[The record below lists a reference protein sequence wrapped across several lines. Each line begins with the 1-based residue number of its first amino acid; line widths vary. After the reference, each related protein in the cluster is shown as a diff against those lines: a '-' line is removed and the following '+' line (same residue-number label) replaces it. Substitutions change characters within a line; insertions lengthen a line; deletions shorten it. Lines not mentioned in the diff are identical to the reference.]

1 MYENY
6 RCSKE
11 KVEFWERK
19 KGMFAMKNV
28 HHHLCP
34 PLSNTHTDI
43 NDDDHTNIRPYKVCL
58 YEGIQAGVYRLKRKN
73 QKNLIKRDLGN
84 HDVYH
89 YVEKLKGVM
98 KNLEKKLPKMGDVG
112 VDEEEA
118 TRVKQKFE
126 KSQNTS

>member
-1 MYENY
+1 MSHF
-6 RCSKE
+6 R
-11 KVEFWERK
+11 
-19 KGMFAMKNV
+19 V
-28 HHHLCP
+28 HTHF
-34 PLSNTHTDI
+34 SNTHTDI
-43 NDDDHTNIRPYKVCL
+43 NDDDHTNITPYKVCL
-58 YEGIQAGVYRLKRKN
+58 YEGMQAGVYRLKRKN

-118 TRVKQKFE
+118 ARVKQKFE
-126 KSQNTS
+126 KPKHVLTKQHTCIDRF